1 MTRKTLELAERS
13 NMRQL
18 FKTVLAGC
26 LAGGLMTGAA
36 MAAAD
41 GKSEAVKPTSKDHPL
56 EEIWS
61 GYHFSKKGTKETQD
75 NDFDNPGNLWLE
87 QGEELWS
94 KVDGEEKKSCQS
106 CHNDAAK
113 SMKGVATRYPV
124 YFPPWK
130 KLINL
135 EQRINLCR
143 EKQMKAKAYKW
154 KSNELLGITIYVARQ
169 SLGMPQAVVLDD
181 KTKPFWEKGKAHYY
195 KRRGQLDMACA
206 HCHEANYGKKIRS
219 NTLTQGQANG
229 FPTYRLKWGKPGSIQ
244 RRFKGCNKQ
253 VRAKPY
259 KMGSDEYVNLEHYV
273 RWRGQG
279 LPIETPSV
287 RP

>member
-1 MTRKTLELAERS
+1 MGRF
-13 NMRQL
+13 
-18 FKTVLAGC
+18 FKMALAGM
-26 LAGGLMTGAA
+26 LAGVLMTGGA

-41 GKSEAVKPTSKDHPL
+41 GKSEPVKNGDDHPL
-56 EEIWS
+56 PEVWS
-61 GYHFSKKGTKETQD
+61 GYKFSKVGTQQTQD
-75 NDFDNPGNLWLE
+75 DEFDNPANLWTE
-87 QGEELWS
+87 QGAAIWS
-94 KVDGEEKKSCQS
+94 KVDGDEKKACQS
-106 CHNDAAK
+106 CHNDAKA

-124 YFPPWK
+124 YFEPWK

-143 EKQMKAKAYKW
+143 TKFMKAKAYKW
-154 KSNELLGITIYVARQ
+154 KSNDLLGITIYVAKQ
-169 SLGMPQAVVLDD
+169 SNGMPSAIEVNA
-181 KTKPFWEKGKAHYY
+181 KNKPFWEKGKAHYY

-206 HCHEANYGKKIRS
+206 HCHEKYFGQKLRS

-273 RWRGQG
+273 RWRGNG
-279 LPIETPSV
+279 LPNETPSV